1 MAKTKSGHDWTQ
13 NKTKKIIKK
22 KLKRKNYQWICS
34 LTTSKQ
40 IFLSFS
46 LSHHWPSIG
55 SLMTRL
61 ETDQP
66 SRSYFQRLSIKNSLA
81 PASSLTSPLLFSL
94 ESSRRTLAKSIY
106 IGGCKLQLV
115 TTTKIILATVIFFFL
130 MLFIVSCLPISLS
143 SLWLSLPLA
152 CPFLSPLSN
161 SPFLACLSFWFGGV
175 GLWVQFGLL
184 NGSLFNG
191 LI

>member
-1 MAKTKSGHDWTQ
+1 MHLTNKNYFSITVMVKTKSGHDWTQ
-13 NKTKKIIKK
+13 NKIKKIIKK

-40 IFLSFS
+40 ISLSFS

-61 ETDQP
+61 ETDQ
-66 SRSYFQRLSIKNSLA
+66 
-81 PASSLTSPLLFSL
+81 
-94 ESSRRTLAKSIY
+94 
-106 IGGCKLQLV
+106 LV
-115 TTTKIILATVIFFFL
+115 TTTKIILATVIFFL

-152 CPFLSPLSN
+152 CPFLSN
-161 SPFLACLSFWFGGV
+161 SPFLASLSLLSFWFGGV